1 VRGVAVAVT
10 VEVAVV
16 QAVFYYM
23 EILMVEKLQMVLL
36 LV

>member
-1 VRGVAVAVT
+1 VVAT